1 MRKKTALISLTT
13 LLFFVITGQCLA
25 DVVAQ
30 FEQAQTYE
38 EQRQYEQAEQ
48 IYWQI
53 ATDHQG
59 TDDALKAQKNLVCLY
74 IADDNQPWAQAALGQ
89 LLADFAGHKRLP
101 HTIHKIAE
109 QCHESGIAGRAKEL
123 FQNTL
128 PEQANSPQ
136 VIWLHMGLAISD
148 ILLGNDN
155 AAWTSIET
163 LLSDFT
169 ADERCVE
176 AVGQVAF
183 CYRKLEEYENAR
195 MLYQHVVDNWPN
207 KPRAIFSQRGI
218 VLVSIAL
225 GDSSEAEAATEK
237 LLSQF
242 SQDEHLPK
250 VVSTIAET
258 YRGLEEYEQAR
269 ELHQYV
275 LDNHPDFEDAIFS
288 QRGVIISSIELGD
301 DSRAEAGIDELL
313 SQFSSNEHIAKV
325 VYQVARKLNKKDDI
339 KAQELYQYVLDN
351 WPDSEWAIFSQGGLV
366 KSNIELGD
374 EAAGQ
379 AALDKLIADFA
390 DHPDLPLVLWQAAEG
405 YYNQAFWYEKEGL
418 DVKAGEY
425 FTKVIAL
432 GERIREQS
440 PASPA
445 TIEAHLITG
454 ECYRR
459 LGEHE
464 KAVEYFQQVV
474 DDWPDYQ
481 YACNAQCIIGEC
493 YEKLRD
499 SGALPESEANP
510 LIEQAYQAVIEK
522 YPDCSLAGHAHLKL
536 SQLSSEMGQLVDA
549 AEYYELFLEN
559 YPQDT
564 RYSQIL
570 YHLAQ
575 TYEKMGELDRAVVE
589 IYRIFLEIAEPGD
602 WRIKAVQTRLARLQ
616 AAQNDN

>member
-53 ATDHQG
+53 ATDHPG

-155 AAWTSIET
+155 AAWTLIET

-169 ADERCVE
+169 ADERCAE

-195 MLYQHVVDNWPN
+195 TLYQHVVDNWPN

-237 LLSQF
+237 LLSHF

-250 VVSTIAET
+250 VVFTIAET
-258 YRGLEEYEQAR
+258 YRGQEEYEQAR

-288 QRGVIISSIELGD
+288 QREVIISSFELGD

-325 VYQVARKLNKKDDI
+325 AYQVARKLNKKDDT
-339 KAQELYQYVLDN
+339 KAQELYEYIRDN
-351 WPDSEWAIFSQGGLV
+351 RPDDEYAALAGAKIGQIQLRLGDDAAARAIFDGVLADFSGHPILPKAVLIMAGGYWERALLRERQGRYEQANTDYQETIAQCEMILRQFTENPRISAEACYFSGA
-366 KSNIELGD
+366 SYTRLGD
-374 EAAGQ
+374 YQTAIE
-379 AALDKLIADFA
+379 
-390 DHPDLPLVLWQAAEG
+390 
-405 YYNQAFWYEKEGL
+405 YYQM
-418 DVKAGEY
+418 
-425 FTKVIAL
+425 
-432 GERIREQS
+432 
-440 PASPA
+440 
-445 TIEAHLITG
+445 
-454 ECYRR
+454 
-459 LGEHE
+459 
-464 KAVEYFQQVV
+464 VV
-474 DDWPDYQ
+474 DNFPDFGL
-481 YACNAQCIIGEC
+481 AWSAQFLIGHITKNLRNEGIIP
-493 YEKLRD
+493 K
-499 SGALPESEANP
+499 SEAD
-510 LIEQAYQAVIEK
+510 LAIRAAYERVLQN
-522 YPDCSLAGHAHLKL
+522 YPDCG
-536 SQLSSEMGQLVDA
+536 A
-549 AEYYELFLEN
+549 AAAARDWLDHNPKPKE
-559 YPQDT
+559 
-564 RYSQIL
+564 
-570 YHLAQ
+570 
-575 TYEKMGELDRAVVE
+575 GE
-589 IYRIFLEIAEPGD
+589 
-602 WRIKAVQTRLARLQ
+602 
-616 AAQNDN
+616 

>member
-13 LLFFVITGQCLA
+13 LLFFVITGQCFA
-25 DVVAQ
+25 DIPAQ
-30 FEQAQTYE
+30 FEQAEKYKKTY
-38 EQRQYEQAEQ
+38 QYDQAEQ

-53 ATDHQG
+53 ATDHPG

-136 VIWLHMGLAISD
+136 VIWLQMGLAISNV
-148 ILLGNDN
+148 LLGNDN

-169 ADERCVE
+169 ADERCAE

-183 CYRKLEEYENAR
+183 CYRKLKQYENAR
-195 MLYQHVVDNWPN
+195 TLYQHVVDNWPN

-250 VVSTIAET
+250 VVFTIAET

-275 LDNHPDFEDAIFS
+275 LDNHLDFEDAIFS
-288 QRGVIISSIELGD
+288 QREVIISSIELGD

-325 VYQVARKLNKKDDI
+325 AYQVARKLNKKDDT
-339 KAQELYQYVLDN
+339 KAQELYEYIRDNRPDDEYAALAGAKIGQIQLRLGDDAAARAIFDGVLSDFAGHPILPKAVLLMANGYWESAFLEPRQNLQTTERAKEYFRKAIAEYEKIITQFPEIPHTTAVAYYLAAECYYRLGQYEQAIEYYQEVADN
-351 WPDSEWAIFSQGGLV
+351 WPEYTHAWLAQLKIAKMYKWLLGAGAISNSETNVAMRVAYEQLLTNFPDCPV
-366 KSNIELGD
+366 
-374 EAAGQ
+374 AGTVRKW
-379 AALDKLIADFA
+379 LN
-390 DHPDLPLVLWQAAEG
+390 
-405 YYNQAFWYEKEGL
+405 YYNK
-418 DVKAGEY
+418 K
-425 FTKVIAL
+425 
-432 GERIREQS
+432 S
-440 PASPA
+440 
-445 TIEAHLITG
+445 TG
-454 ECYRR
+454 
-459 LGEHE
+459 G
-464 KAVEYFQQVV
+464 
-474 DDWPDYQ
+474 
-481 YACNAQCIIGEC
+481 
-493 YEKLRD
+493 
-499 SGALPESEANP
+499 
-510 LIEQAYQAVIEK
+510 
-522 YPDCSLAGHAHLKL
+522 
-536 SQLSSEMGQLVDA
+536 GQ
-549 AEYYELFLEN
+549 
-559 YPQDT
+559 
-564 RYSQIL
+564 
-570 YHLAQ
+570 
-575 TYEKMGELDRAVVE
+575 K
-589 IYRIFLEIAEPGD
+589 
-602 WRIKAVQTRLARLQ
+602 
-616 AAQNDN
+616 